1 MKTWFTARATHGVA
15 ELSIYDE
22 IGSYGVPAK
31 AFIDEM
37 KALGNISELTL
48 RINSPGGS
56 VFDGIAIYNALKR
69 HPAKVIVTV
78 EGLAASIA
86 SVILC
91 AGDEVVMPKNALI
104 MIHDPSAVVMGSA
117 RDMRSMAEAL
127 DKMRD
132 GLVSAYQDKTGR
144 DQPDIVEWMAQET
157 WFDAE
162 EAMKAGFADR
172 IEEPVAMA
180 ATFDLS
186 KFTRVP
192 TALASLPNQTPPEN
206 VAEQS
211 PENTETKMT
220 EKPNTEPD
228 TTTGNVPAED
238 AGAETKANDNVID
251 LDQVRAQERK
261 ATLSYVSEINQLCAL
276 AGTPEMASGF
286 IAKAT
291 SPEIVR
297 TKLLEA
303 RAEEDDASAVSATGR
318 NHTPKPSEPTIDTAA
333 IYAARNKSVR

>member
-1 MKTWFTARATHGVA
+1 MKTWFTARASDGVA
-15 ELSIYDE
+15 ELTIYDE

-31 AFIDEM
+31 TFIEEM
-37 KALGNISELTL
+37 KALGDVSELTL

-69 HPAKVIVTV
+69 HPAKVTVTV
-78 EGLAASIA
+78 DGLAASIA

-91 AGDEVVMPKNALI
+91 AGDEVIMPKNALI

-132 GLVSAYQDKTGR
+132 GLVSAYHDKTGR
-144 DQPDIVEWMAQET
+144 DQPDITGWMAKET

-162 EAMKAGFADR
+162 EALEAGFADR

-186 KFTRVP
+186 NFTRVP
-192 TALASLPNQTPPEN
+192 LALASLPHQT
-206 VAEQS
+206 S
-211 PENTETKMT
+211 PKRSSENTETNMT
-220 EKPNTEPD
+220 EKPNLEPAEIEAEK
-228 TTTGNVPAED
+228 VPAED
-238 AGAETKANDNVID
+238 AAQPQSDDNVID

-261 ATLSYVSEINQLCAL
+261 ATLAYVSEINQLCAL
-276 AGTPEMASGF
+276 AGSPDMASGF
-286 IAKAT
+286 IAKAA

-318 NHTPKPSEPTIDTAA
+318 SQTPKPSEPAIDTAA

>member
-37 KALGNISELTL
+37 KSLGDISELTL

-91 AGDEVVMPKNALI
+91 AGDEVIMPKNALI

-132 GLVSAYQDKTGR
+132 GLVSAYHDKTGR
-144 DQPDIVEWMAQET
+144 DQPDITDWMAKET

-162 EAMKAGFADR
+162 EALEAGFADL
-172 IEEPVAMA
+172 IEEPVAMV

-186 KFTRVP
+186 NFTRVP
-192 TALASLPNQTPPEN
+192 PALASLPHQT
-206 VAEQS
+206 S
-211 PENTETKMT
+211 PKRSSENTETNMT
-220 EKPNTEPD
+220 EKSNPEPAETEAEK
-228 TTTGNVPAED
+228 VPAE
-238 AGAETKANDNVID
+238 GAVHPQPDDNIID

-261 ATLSYVSEINQLCAL
+261 ATLAYVSEINQLCAL
-276 AGTPEMASGF
+276 AGSPDMASGF

-318 NHTPKPSEPTIDTAA
+318 SQTPKPSEPAIDTAA
-333 IYAARNKSVR
+333 IYAARNKTVR

>member
-1 MKTWFTARATHGVA
+1 MKSWFTARATDGVA
-15 ELSIYDE
+15 ELAIYDE

-31 AFIDEM
+31 TFIEEM
-37 KALGNISELTL
+37 KGLGDVSELTL

-69 HPAKVIVTV
+69 HPAKITVTV
-78 EGLAASIA
+78 DGLAASIA

-91 AGDEVVMPKNALI
+91 AGDEVVMPRNALI

-132 GLVSAYQDKTGR
+132 GLVSAYHDKTGR
-144 DQPDIVEWMAQET
+144 DQPDITDWMAQET
-157 WFDAE
+157 WFDAD
-162 EAMKAGFADR
+162 EALEAGFADR
-172 IEEPVAMA
+172 IEDPVAMA

-186 KFTRVP
+186 KFNRVP
-192 TALASLPNQTPPEN
+192 PALASLPHQTP
-206 VAEQS
+206 

-220 EKPNTEPD
+220 EKPNPEPAE
-228 TTTGNVPAED
+228 NEAEKVPAED
-238 AGAETKANDNVID
+238 PGQPQSDDNVID

-261 ATLSYVSEINQLCAL
+261 ATLAYVSEINQLCAL
-276 AGTPEMASGF
+276 AGSPEMASGF

-303 RAEEDDASAVSATGR
+303 RAEEGEASAVSATR
-318 NHTPKPSEPTIDTAA
+318 RSQTLKPSEPAIDTAA
-333 IYAARNKSVR
+333 IYAARNKTVR

>member
-1 MKTWFTARATHGVA
+1 MKTWFTARASDGVA
-15 ELSIYDE
+15 ELTIYDE
-22 IGSYGVPAK
+22 IGAYGVPAK
-31 AFIDEM
+31 AFIEEM
-37 KALGNISELTL
+37 KALGGVSELTL

-69 HPAKVIVTV
+69 HRAKITVTV
-78 EGLAASIA
+78 DGLAASIA

-91 AGDEVVMPKNALI
+91 AGDEVVMPKNTLI

-132 GLVSAYQDKTGR
+132 GLVSAYQNKTAR
-144 DQPDIVEWMAQET
+144 DQSDITDWMAEET
-157 WFDAE
+157 WFDAN
-162 EAMKAGFADR
+162 EALEAGFADR

-192 TALASLPNQTPPEN
+192 PALASLPHQT
-206 VAEQS
+206 S
-211 PENTETKMT
+211 PRRSSENTETKMT
-220 EKPNTEPD
+220 EKPNPEPAK
-228 TTTGNVPAED
+228 NEVEKVLAKD
-238 AGAETKANDNVID
+238 AAQPPSDDNVID

-261 ATLSYVSEINQLCAL
+261 ATLAYVSEINQLCAL
-276 AGTPEMASGF
+276 AGSPEMASEF

-303 RAEEDDASAVSATGR
+303 RAEEDDASTVSATGR
-318 NHTPKPSEPTIDTAA
+318 SQTPKPSEPAIDTAA